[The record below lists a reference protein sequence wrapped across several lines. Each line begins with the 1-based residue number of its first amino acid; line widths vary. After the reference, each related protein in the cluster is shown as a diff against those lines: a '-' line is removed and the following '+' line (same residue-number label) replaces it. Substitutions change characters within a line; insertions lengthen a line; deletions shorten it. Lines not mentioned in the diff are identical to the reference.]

1 MAELVDAAASK
12 AAELMFIRV
21 RVPFRPLNKM
31 NIKNFLNLNFLKF
44 LFLSLNG
51 RINRQ
56 TWWYSQFFL
65 VFLGVLILIPFSS
78 LLNLLNFEESQVEKF
93 ISFMVLLISALSIF
107 PDSKRLQDRSINGLY
122 AIFPYLAAIP
132 LQFHFVPEFLLKI
145 YIICTWILKAY
156 IFVNT
161 GILKGQDKPNKYGEI
176 DDFKGDYKEKV
187 SVVENDKNKD

>member
-1 MAELVDAAASK
+1 
-12 AAELMFIRV
+12 
-21 RVPFRPLNKM
+21 
-31 NIKNFLNLNFLKF
+31 
-44 LFLSLNG
+44 
-51 RINRQ
+51 
-56 TWWYSQFFL
+56 
-65 VFLGVLILIPFSS
+65 
-78 LLNLLNFEESQVEKF
+78 
-93 ISFMVLLISALSIF
+93 MVLLISALSIF

-161 GILKGQDKPNKYGEI
+161 GILKGEDKPNKYGEI

-187 SVVENDKNKD
+187 SVVENDKNKDAQTQHTKCFFDYLYALNESNENPHFSSSRKS

>member
-1 MAELVDAAASK
+1 
-12 AAELMFIRV
+12 
-21 RVPFRPLNKM
+21 
-31 NIKNFLNLNFLKF
+31 
-44 LFLSLNG
+44 
-51 RINRQ
+51 
-56 TWWYSQFFL
+56 
-65 VFLGVLILIPFSS
+65 
-78 LLNLLNFEESQVEKF
+78 LNFEESQVEKF

-161 GILKGQDKPNKYGEI
+161 GILKGEDKPNKYGEI